1 MTLYEKVIEDIH
13 THVDRTILKE
23 DLIAA
28 LFDERTKKEEIIQ
41 LFKNYHTRE
50 LIDFV
55 LLKKCVDS
63 FVGKKQT
70 MDFYE
75 VICKRVCQL
84 HSDNPQELEEYTF
97 DLVVSPNGYERF
109 LGRKICF

>member
-28 LFDERTKKEEIIQ
+28 LFDEKTKKEEIIQ

-55 LLKKCVDS
+55 LLKKCVD
-63 FVGKKQT
+63 
-70 MDFYE
+70 
-75 VICKRVCQL
+75 
-84 HSDNPQELEEYTF
+84 
-97 DLVVSPNGYERF
+97 
-109 LGRKICF
+109 